1 MSQPTK
7 TKLEAVSDVSGHN
20 TPQEELGN
28 FRVSLKHW
36 RMLHAVVT
44 CGSFANAAEFLH
56 VSQPAISYT
65 IAKLEEILGVPLLK
79 LEGRK
84 AHITEPGRV
93 LLERSR
99 YLLREA
105 IELEKF
111 AEGLRR
117 GWGPE
122 IKLAVDQSFPTRV
135 LIPALRTF
143 SQHGRSAK
151 IHLFEVSGPKIEK
164 VLHEHAADL
173 VINGQVPSGYHG
185 ELLIEIEYV
194 PVAHPDHPLF
204 KLERE
209 VTTDDLDC
217 EVRIIADSEIAV
229 HPREKANG
237 ATVVQRWHVSNFDTA
252 ENVLTECLG
261 FGWLP
266 IHRIEKSLTSG
277 QLKILPLRDN
287 TTYKSYFYLIHGRP
301 AFPSSDVNRLAE
313 ALHVVAATAALPMNG
328 ERFDVNK
335 RQLI

>member
-56 VSQPAISYT
+56 VSQPAISYS
-65 IAKLEEILGVPLLK
+65 IAKLEEILGVPLLQ

-105 IELEKF
+105 VELEKF

-122 IKLAVDQSFPTRV
+122 IKLAVEQSFPTHV
-135 LIPALRTF
+135 LLPALRTF
-143 SQHGRSAK
+143 SEHRRSAK
-151 IHLFEVSGPKIEK
+151 VHLFEVSGLKIEK
-164 VLHEHAADL
+164 VLHEQAADL
-173 VINGQVPSGYHG
+173 VINGQVPSGFHG
-185 ELLIEIEYV
+185 ELLIETEYV

-209 VTTDDLDC
+209 VTKDDLDC
-217 EVRIIADSEIAV
+217 EVRVIADSEIAA
-229 HPREKANG
+229 HPREKVHG
-237 ATVVQRWHVSNFDTA
+237 ATVMRRWHVSNFDTA
-252 ENVLTECLG
+252 ESVLTECLG

-266 IHRIEKSLTSG
+266 IHRIEKSLISG
-277 QLKILPLRDN
+277 QLKILPLQDN
-287 TTYKSYFYLIHGRP
+287 PRYKSYFYLIHGRP
-301 AFPSSDVNRLAE
+301 AFPSFDVSRLAE
-313 ALHVVAATAALPMNG
+313 ALHMVAATASPPISG
-328 ERFDVNK
+328 EQFVVNK
-335 RQLI
+335 PH